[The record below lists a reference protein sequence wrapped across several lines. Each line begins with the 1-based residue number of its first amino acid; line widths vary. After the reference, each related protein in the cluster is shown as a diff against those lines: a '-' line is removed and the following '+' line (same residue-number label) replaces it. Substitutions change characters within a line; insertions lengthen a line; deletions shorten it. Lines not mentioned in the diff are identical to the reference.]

1 MEYELLDVLQECRF
15 GRFQLV
21 QSPLQMIVRCFQLL
35 QFGLRFPQLNKR
47 KGKQNVVSFN
57 FTRVEADS
65 RTYTGRARQVAAN
78 AKLMMDGIHK
88 AIKMAEHEL
97 THQKNNH
104 A

>member
-1 MEYELLDVLQECRF
+1 VPIWPFSTCPIAVANDCAM
-15 GRFQLV
+15 
-21 QSPLQMIVRCFQLL
+21 
-35 QFGLRFPQLNKR
+35 FPAPPVWFALPAAEQKK
-47 KGKQNVVSFN
+47 KGKKLVNFSFS
-57 FTRVEADS
+57 RVEANS

-97 THQKNNH
+97 IHQKNNH

>member
-1 MEYELLDVLQECRF
+1 MFPAPPVWFALPAAEQKKKEKKME
-15 GRFQLV
+15 
-21 QSPLQMIVRCFQLL
+21 S
-35 QFGLRFPQLNKR
+35 
-47 KGKQNVVSFN
+47 VSVFR
-57 FTRVEADS
+57 RVEADS

-97 THQKNNH
+97 IRQKNNH